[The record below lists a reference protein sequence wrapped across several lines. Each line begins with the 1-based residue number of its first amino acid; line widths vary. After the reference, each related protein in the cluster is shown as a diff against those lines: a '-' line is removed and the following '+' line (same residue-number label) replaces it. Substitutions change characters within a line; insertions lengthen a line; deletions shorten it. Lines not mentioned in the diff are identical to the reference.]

1 MSKIKINYLGDLRT
15 SSEHLDSNTVI
26 TTDAPKD
33 NQGLGRKF
41 SPTDLVASSL
51 GSCLLTI
58 MGIVAKRH
66 NIHLDK
72 GVIYSASPSPFINHI
87 EINYGVFTK
96 SKVTISVYNI
106 EGEIVANLDERILE
120 PQKYSVSWNPHSNLP
135 KGHYFI
141 AIIINDLQVHYR
153 KIIRK

>member
-66 NIHLDK
+66 NIPLDK
-72 GVIYSASPSPFINHI
+72 TYANVQKKMSEKPRRISQIIVDIYFNSTLSDKNRKLLINSAKHCPVHNSLNSEIDIQIN
-87 EINYGVFTK
+87 FK
-96 SKVTISVYNI
+96 
-106 EGEIVANLDERILE
+106 
-120 PQKYSVSWNPHSNLP
+120 
-135 KGHYFI
+135 
-141 AIIINDLQVHYR
+141 
-153 KIIRK
+153 

>member
-1 MSKIKINYLGDLRT
+1 MSKIKINYSGDLRT
-15 SSEHLDSNTVI
+15 ESEHLDSNHII

-66 NIHLDK
+66 NISLDK
-72 GVIYSASPSPFINHI
+72 TYADIEKKMSEKPRRISKITVDIYFNSKINEKEKKLLINSAKHCPVHNSLSNDMDIQINF
-87 EINYGVFTK
+87 N
-96 SKVTISVYNI
+96 
-106 EGEIVANLDERILE
+106 
-120 PQKYSVSWNPHSNLP
+120 
-135 KGHYFI
+135 
-141 AIIINDLQVHYR
+141 
-153 KIIRK
+153 

>member
-1 MSKIKINYLGDLRT
+1 MNSFEIKYNGNLRT
-15 SSEHLDSNTVI
+15 SAKHLDSNTVI

-66 NIHLDK
+66 K
-72 GVIYSASPSPFINHI
+72 IN
-87 EINYGVFTK
+87 
-96 SKVTISVYNI
+96 
-106 EGEIVANLDERILE
+106 L
-120 PQKYSVSWNPHSNLP
+120 
-135 KGHYFI
+135 
-141 AIIINDLQVHYR
+141 
-153 KIIRK
+153 